1 MIRRIWLFTLLCF
14 FSAFARPHSAWS
26 QDLNAELELL
36 SVWIQERIDYYKIP
50 GVAIG
55 VVDNQKL
62 IWAKGFGYSD
72 VESKKLMT
80 PETLCR
86 IASIT
91 KTFTAAAIM
100 QLRDQGKLRLDDPIT
115 RFLPWYQIKSR
126 FAAEPPITIENL
138 LTHTSGL
145 PGEAAFPYWT
155 DHRFPT
161 AEQIRRTVPNQEL
174 IQAPWSAYHY
184 SNLGLALAG
193 QIVEAASG
201 EPYESYV
208 SKHILQPLH
217 MDNTSVVPAAEQ
229 RSRLAASYDRLL
241 PDGTRLRLDFPESQG
256 LIPAANISSCVIDLA
271 KYIALH
277 LRYEDISDSAVLAGP
292 TLREM
297 QRVHWLDPSWNSGR
311 GLGFAV
317 NKRNNRTLVGHSGWV
332 AGYKSRIVFCPA
344 EKIGII
350 VLMNCADGDPTTIA
364 YRAYDLV
371 APLILKARP
380 SPPALTADLVAAAK
394 YVGDYEDLTGWRI
407 RVMVRHDRLV
417 LYQHDY
423 PPADDPEAGV
433 IELTPVDENIFRM
446 TGENGNGELVRFIL
460 NSDQRVERLYK
471 GENYYLWKR

>member
-1 MIRRIWLFTLLCF
+1 MIKRAWLFTLLCF
-14 FSAFARPHSAWS
+14 LPALAQLDSALP
-26 QDLNAELELL
+26 QDLSAELELL

-50 GVAIG
+50 GVAVG
-55 VVDNQKL
+55 VVDEQKL

-72 VESKKLMT
+72 VESKRPMT

-86 IASIT
+86 IASLT
-91 KTFTAAAIM
+91 KTFTATAIM

-115 RFLPWYQIKSR
+115 RFLPWFQIKSR

-138 LTHTSGL
+138 LTHTGGL

-161 AEQIRRTVPNQEL
+161 AEQIRQTVPNQEL
-174 IQAPWSAYHY
+174 IQAPWSTFHY

-201 EPYESYV
+201 EPYETYV
-208 SKHILQPLH
+208 SKHILQPLR
-217 MDNTSVVPAAEQ
+217 MNSTSVVLPAAQ
-229 RSRLAASYDRLL
+229 RSRLATSYDRLL
-241 PDGTRLRLDFPESQG
+241 PDGTRLRLAFPECEG
-256 LIPAANISSCVIDLA
+256 LIPAANISSCVSDLA

-277 LRYEDISDSAVLAGP
+277 LRYDDFSDSAVLAGP

-297 QRVHWLDPSWNSGR
+297 QRVHWLDSGWNSGR

-332 AGYKSRIVFCPA
+332 AGYRSRITFCPA
-344 EKIGII
+344 EKIGVV

-364 YRAYDLV
+364 YRTYELV
-371 APLILKARP
+371 APLILRARP
-380 SPPALTADLVAAAK
+380 SPPEPAVDPASYAK
-394 YVGDYEDLTGWRI
+394 YVGHYEDLTGWQL
-407 RVMVRHDRLV
+407 RVMMRNSRLV

-433 IELTPVDENIFRM
+433 IELTPEGENTFRM
-446 TGENGNGELVRFIL
+446 TGGNGNGELVRFIM
-460 NSDQRVERLYK
+460 NADQRVERLYK